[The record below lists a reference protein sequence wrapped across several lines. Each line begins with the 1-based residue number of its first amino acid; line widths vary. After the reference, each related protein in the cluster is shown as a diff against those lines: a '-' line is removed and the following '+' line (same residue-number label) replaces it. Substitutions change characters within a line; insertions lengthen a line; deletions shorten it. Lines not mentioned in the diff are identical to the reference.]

1 MNLAVSISPGTG
13 WAVVI
18 TLGIIWVGLGLWWG
32 RKAKSSEGFML
43 AGRNIGLALGAATAM
58 ATWVTSNTVML
69 APKLAYTQ
77 GIWGMIAYSTA
88 AFGLLLFAP
97 LAIRIRSI
105 LPKGVT
111 TGDFFRERYGFIGWL
126 VFLLITIIYSTAWL
140 VTMTIAG
147 GEILSSLTGIP
158 YHQGMTLILVVCV
171 LYTLFGG
178 LYAVVGTDFVQSI
191 IILIG
196 ILFIGVMVFN
206 QLDIEAAHESIINSQ
221 PALLSHAMP
230 VALLSFFNLMLFGF
244 GEVFHNNVWWSRAFA
259 MRNKIA
265 PKAFFISGLLWI
277 PIPIAAGFAALVAN
291 PLGVNITNANQTG
304 PMVAEYVLVGAGMG
318 QAAGFIILI
327 VLFCSIASS
336 IDSLLAATSD
346 LILNDVSQHMFHHTI
361 SEAQFRKAAGLVTI
375 SVGVVAWVLAFPR
388 WPIEN
393 VLYSSGPLV
402 AALIWPIIAG
412 LYWRC
417 INRPIVIGGILLA
430 SILGILAYYSP
441 SFGWFTAS
449 LIGAAVSMI
458 CTIAGRWIKPK
469 PLQLIQ

>member
-1 MNLAVSISPGTG
+1 MNLAVSISPSTG
-13 WAVVI
+13 WVVVI
-18 TLGIIWVGLGLWWG
+18 VLGIIWVGLGLWWG

-43 AGRNIGLALGAATAM
+43 AGRNIGLALGSATAM
-58 ATWVTSNTVML
+58 ATWVTSNTVMI
-69 APKLAYTQ
+69 APKLAFTQ

-111 TGDFFRERYGFIGWL
+111 TGDFFRERYGMLGWVTFI
-126 VFLLITIIYSTAWL
+126 VITMIYSVAWL

-147 GEILSSLTGIP
+147 GEILATLTGIP
-158 YHQGMTLILVVCV
+158 YHHGMTLILVVCV

-178 LYAVVGTDFVQSI
+178 LYAVVGTDFIQSI
-191 IILIG
+191 IILVG
-196 ILFIGVMVFN
+196 ILAIGFMVFN
-206 QLDIEAAHESIINSQ
+206 QIDVGSAHEKISYAQ
-221 PALLSHAMP
+221 PMLLCHAMP

-259 MRNKIA
+259 MRNKVA
-265 PKAFFISGLLWI
+265 PKAFFISGLLWL
-277 PIPIAAGFAALVAN
+277 PIPIAAGFAALMAN

-304 PMVAEYVLVGAGMG
+304 PMVAQHVLVE
-318 QAAGFIILI
+318 AGFGAVAGFVILI

-346 LILNDVSQHMFHHTI
+346 LVLNDVTEHVLHLKI
-361 SEAQFRKAAGLVTI
+361 SEAQFRKAAGIVTI
-375 SVGVVAWVLAFPR
+375 SIGLLAWALAIPR
-388 WPIEN
+388 WPIEI
-393 VLYSSGPLV
+393 VLYLSGPLV
-402 AALIWPIIAG
+402 ASLIWPIIAG
-412 LYWRC
+412 LYWQR
-417 INRPIVIGGILLA
+417 INGSIVIGGI
-430 SILGILAYYSP
+430 ILACVLGVWAYFSP

-458 CTIAGRWIKPK
+458 CTIAARWIQPSA
-469 PLQLIQ
+469 LNLIH